1 MKVLSDAT
9 RLHIIRTLIGGPQ
22 NVSAIAAAISLDQPR
37 VSHHL
42 AKMRAAGLLSRER
55 VGRNLIYRIH
65 PGIAAG
71 NSLDFGCCQIFFR
84 NV

>member
-1 MKVLSDAT
+1 MKVLSDTT
-9 RLHIIRTLIGGPQ
+9 RLQIVRALIGGPQ
-22 NVSAIAAAISLDQPR
+22 NVSAIAAATGLGQPR

-42 AKMRAAGLLSRER
+42 ARMRTAGLLSRER

-71 NSLDFGCCQIFFR
+71 NCLDFGCCQVSFR
-84 NV
+84 KL